1 MAESL
6 GDQIAGRLL
15 REIVEG
21 AYPPGTPLP
30 PEWELAE
37 REGASRLTIREAIHV
52 LRQKSVVRIVRGRGT
67 FVQPRERWSPLD
79 PVVLGALAHDPE
91 GISAQ
96 IHTLLEA
103 RTLVEVGAAE
113 LAAARRGDDDLA
125 AMTGAIG
132 RMRAA
137 GEDVDAFVEA
147 DLAFHEAVMA
157 AAGNA
162 VIAALYGP
170 ITKLL
175 YDTRL
180 RTSRDVVAREHALAA
195 HERVL
200 SAITRRSP
208 GQAAWAMRDHLA
220 QTGED
225 FARTAMDPAAG
236 DPEGPPLD
244 AAAGP

>member
-1 MAESL
+1 VGESL
-6 GDQIAGRLL
+6 GDRIAARLL
-15 REIVEG
+15 QEIVDG
-21 AYPPGTPLP
+21 GYPPGSPLP

-37 REGASRLTIREAIHV
+37 REGASRLTIREAVRV
-52 LRQKSVVRIVRGRGT
+52 LRQKSVVRVMRGRGT

-79 PVVLGALAHDPE
+79 PVVLGALAQAPD
-91 GISAQ
+91 GITAQ
-96 IHTLLEA
+96 INALLEA

-125 AMTGAIG
+125 AMSAAIG
-132 RMRAA
+132 QMRAA
-137 GEDVDAFVEA
+137 GGDVDQFVEA

-170 ITKLL
+170 ITQLL

-180 RTSRDVVAREHALAA
+180 RTSRDEVARGHALVA
-195 HERVL
+195 HERIL
-200 SAITRRSP
+200 AAINRQNP

-225 FARTAMDPAAG
+225 FARTGAGRDDPP
-236 DPEGPPLD
+236 DLTLD
-244 AAAGP
+244 AAVGP